1 MARNHFTT
9 QEKLHISRGHLP
21 GFALAVTNN
30 ISQLLLEMSSYFMP
44 LAVYLNSI
52 FCAKN
57 MHPRKNPEK
66 PMMCNIYS
74 GLNRLGYQTPSS
86 QMFYRLPARICIRIL
101 STVA

>member
-21 GFALAVTNN
+21 GFVLAITNN

-52 FCAKN
+52 FCAEN
-57 MHPRKNPEK
+57 IRRRKNPEK
-66 PMMCNIYS
+66 THDVEHIQWTKYAWIANS
-74 GLNRLGYQTPSS
+74 EFSN
-86 QMFYRLPARICIRIL
+86 FYRLPARICIRIL
-101 STVA
+101 